1 MELYSISK
9 AQNDTVKSKSDT
21 VNDTGTSPK
30 RAMMMT
36 ANEEPSHGT
45 FSTFRKSLKSLIDQ
59 YALISAYTQR
69 DGIHKTA
76 IGHTLGKEV
85 GQMLAHILLAVIN
98 PYIELTLSLDIVLKR
113 LHSDS
118 KTSASCF

>member
-45 FSTFRKSLKSLIDQ
+45 FSTFRKTFEGLMDENALVPA
-59 YALISAYTQR
+59 YAQR
-69 DGIHKTA
+69 SGIHETDA
-76 IGHTLGKEV
+76 GTSTQQYLLDED
-85 GQMLAHILLAVIN
+85 GQL
-98 PYIELTLSLDIVLKR
+98 
-113 LHSDS
+113 
-118 KTSASCF
+118 